1 MPTNVD
7 LNSAIQVR
15 TALKTLSPG
24 MYTVRYLGSHAK
36 GGSGSAASANI
47 PLALSQAPIRM
58 EGEIAFICPEGI
70 THQTLA
76 APGDYLLVN
85 VKGGDAVLAASKYSP
100 RPLDGKVDI
109 HWRIEPLNH
118 AQPSKRTP
126 SPQHAKPREN
136 AQPGVQHQKAPTKT
150 DTPLPVALKGHV
162 ERKGDIN
169 VSSGEWLGDPNS
181 RARLEGFA
189 IDCAKLPLGVQL
201 IAGGKVGQ
209 QTQQVNAN
217 EFLGTR
223 QKAMPI
229 TQLAVC
235 LRGPNADQL
244 TLKGEAAFSDG
255 TRQPLGSPKAVTGSA
270 GSHLVAVRLRLETAN
285 EPPVDNQEAKIN
297 EHTAHNSRSRWLDPD
312 VTQIRQGG

>member
-24 MYTVRYLGSHAK
+24 MYTVRYLGSLAK
-36 GGSGSAASANI
+36 DGSGSATSANI

-58 EGEIAFICPEGI
+58 AGEIEFICPEGI

-109 HWRIEPLNH
+109 HWRIEPLNP
-118 AQPSKRTP
+118 AQSSKRAP
-126 SPQHAKPREN
+126 SSQKAQRREN
-136 AQPGVQHQKAPTKT
+136 AQPEPPQKKAPAKT
-150 DTPLPVALKGHV
+150 DTAFPLALKGHI

-181 RARLEGFA
+181 RVRLEGFA
-189 IDCAKLPLGVQL
+189 IDCAELPQGVQL
-201 IAGGKVGQ
+201 IVGGKVGQ

-217 EFLGTR
+217 EFFGTR
-223 QKAMPI
+223 QKATPI
-229 TQLAVC
+229 NQLAVC
-235 LRGPNADQL
+235 LSNPNADRL
-244 TLKGEAAFSDG
+244 TLRGEAAFSDG
-255 TRQPLGSPKAVTGSA
+255 TRRSLGSTKAVSGNA
-270 GSHLVAVRLRLETAN
+270 GSHLVAVRLSLKVADTPLTTQLAAN
-285 EPPVDNQEAKIN
+285 EQA
-297 EHTAHNSRSRWLDPD
+297 EHSSRSRWLDPD